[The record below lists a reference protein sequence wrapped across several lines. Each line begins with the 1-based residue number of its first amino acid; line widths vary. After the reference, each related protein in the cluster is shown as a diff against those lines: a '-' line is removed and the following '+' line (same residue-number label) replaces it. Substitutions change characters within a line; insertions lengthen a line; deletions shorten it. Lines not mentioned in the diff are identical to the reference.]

1 MDIETEISPNVSVR
15 PATAQVN
22 AHGHLV
28 VGGCDT
34 VELAREF
41 GTPLYVIDAETI
53 RRAAAACLEGLQGYP
68 NTRVLYAGKAFL
80 CLAMCKLVQ
89 KLGLGLDVVSEG
101 ELYTAT
107 RAGFPPELTYL
118 HGNNKSQN
126 EIDAAI
132 KQGINIV
139 IDNKAEA
146 EMVAARARSAGK
158 KTNALIRVTPG
169 VEPET
174 HRHIKTG
181 QHDSKFGVPLEE
193 VLDISSLIAK
203 DKEAFALRGLHVHI
217 GSLCQD
223 LTPFLDMVDILADLV
238 LQLKTKEGI
247 EIEVLDVGGGLG
259 IAYTD
264 QDHPA
269 PMAQWSK
276 AIAERVKKAFSQR
289 GLALPTLMVE
299 PGRAIIGTSGLTL
312 YRAGFTKMMGEK
324 RYLAVDG
331 GMADNPRPI
340 TYDAVMTAAVANRMN
355 TAPSSDPLTLVG
367 RYCESGDI
375 IIKVAYL
382 DARPGDLIALFGT
395 GAYNYSQ
402 ASNYNRT
409 PRPAC
414 IMVNEGSAEIII
426 ERETNEDLIRQD
438 RIPKSLS
445 EGIP

>member
-1 MDIETEISPNVSVR
+1 MDIQTAISPNVSVR

-22 AHGHLV
+22 SLGHLV

-34 VELAREF
+34 VELAKEF
-41 GTPLYVIDAETI
+41 GTPLYVIDSQTI
-53 RRAAAACLEGLQGYP
+53 KLAAAACLEGLAGYP
-68 NTRVLYAGKAFL
+68 NAKVLYAGKAFL

-107 RAGFPPELTYL
+107 QAGFPPALTYL
-118 HGNNKSQN
+118 HGNNKSHN

-132 KQGINIV
+132 ARDVNIV
-139 IDNKAEA
+139 IDNLGEA
-146 EMVAARARSAGK
+146 QIVAARARAAGK
-158 KTNALIRVTPG
+158 KASVLIRVTPG
-169 VEPET
+169 VEPDT

-181 QHDSKFGVPLEE
+181 QHDSKFGVPLEQ
-193 VLDISSLIAK
+193 VLEISSLIAG
-203 DKEAFALRGLHVHI
+203 DDRAFVLRGLHVHI

-223 LTPFLDMVDILADLV
+223 ITPFLDMVNILADLV
-238 LQLKTKEGI
+238 LELKTNAGI
-247 EIEVLDVGGGLG
+247 QIEQLDVGGGLG

-264 QDHPA
+264 RDRPV
-269 PMAQWSK
+269 PMSQWSSS
-276 AIAERVKKAFSQR
+276 IAERVKQAFSQR
-289 GLALPTLMVE
+289 GLPLPQLMVE
-299 PGRAIIGTSGLTL
+299 PGRAIIGTSGVTL

-355 TAPSSDPLTLVG
+355 SEPSPNPLTLVG

-375 IIKVAYL
+375 IIREAYL
-382 DARPGDLIALFGT
+382 DAQPGDLIALFGT

-414 IMVNEGSAEIII
+414 IMVTEGSAEIII

>member
-1 MDIETEISPNVSVR
+1 
-15 PATAQVN
+15 
-22 AHGHLV
+22 
-28 VGGCDT
+28 
-34 VELAREF
+34 
-41 GTPLYVIDAETI
+41 
-53 RRAAAACLEGLQGYP
+53 
-68 NTRVLYAGKAFL
+68 
-80 CLAMCKLVQ
+80 
-89 KLGLGLDVVSEG
+89 
-101 ELYTAT
+101 
-107 RAGFPPELTYL
+107 
-118 HGNNKSQN
+118 
-126 EIDAAI
+126 
-132 KQGINIV
+132 
-139 IDNKAEA
+139 
-146 EMVAARARSAGK
+146 
-158 KTNALIRVTPG
+158 VTPG

-181 QHDSKFGVPLEE
+181 QHDSKFGVPLEK
-193 VLDISSLIAK
+193 VLEISSFIANDK
-203 DKEAFALRGLHVHI
+203 DAFALRGLHVHI

-238 LQLKTKEGI
+238 LKLKTKEGI
-247 EIEVLDVGGGLG
+247 EIEQLDVGGGLG

-264 QDHPA
+264 QDHPV

-276 AIAERVKKAFSQR
+276 SIAERVKKAFSQR
-289 GLALPTLMVE
+289 QLALPVLMVE
-299 PGRAIIGTSGLTL
+299 PGRAIIGTSGVTL

-340 TYDAVMTAAVANRMN
+340 TYEAVMTASVANRMN
-355 TAPSSDPLTLVG
+355 SAPSSDPLTLVG

-375 IIKVAYL
+375 IIKEAYL
-382 DARPGDLIALFGT
+382 DAQEGDLIALFGT

-414 IMVNEGSAEIII
+414 VMVSEGSAEIII